1 MCKGELIQDCRDDK
15 SWNVSNVQ
23 DKQQNVYKGINDK
36 MYTKQMNDKMNQKNV
51 PIKCICWWQ

>member
-23 DKQQNVYKGINDK
+23 DKQNVYKGINDK
-36 MYTKQMNDKMNQKNV
+36 MYTKQMNDKMNQKNG
-51 PIKCICWWQ
+51 ICWWQ